1 MEKFKKY
8 LRVPVIIMLVFLL
21 LTLSSFRSDVIIK
34 NFASVFKKLD
44 MNLAPISFFVSATI
58 LLCALLYLAILLYKG
73 KDREEIKFR
82 KRLKQLEKL
91 KKI

>member
-1 MEKFKKY
+1 MEKLKKY
-8 LRVPVIIMLVFLL
+8 LPVIIMLVFLF

-34 NFASVFKKLD
+34 NFASVFKKFD
-44 MNLAPISFFVSATI
+44 MYSAPFFSLSAIT
-58 LLCALLYLAILLYKG
+58 LLMAILFLVRLPRDQENK
-73 KDREEIKFR
+73 EEIQFR